1 MNFLSRYTSCEW
13 KIPDGRS
20 CNIGPGRPEC
30 LADRDIHFNG
40 NERNCSIRIDKIQ
53 IDQTG
58 RWEVKLALDRLRAGL
73 KPVRTGLRM
82 FRTHLGPVEDQL
94 RTCLGSV

>member
-1 MNFLSRYTSCEW
+1 MSSAVKINKMPADCSPAFWTSLSRYTSCEW

-58 RWEVKLALDRLRAGL
+58 RWEVKL
-73 KPVRTGLRM
+73 V
-82 FRTHLGPVEDQL
+82 
-94 RTCLGSV
+94 